1 MTNVIYAR
9 SAKEDEVAFI
19 QSLSSTTPA
28 DRATVGGKSVGLS
41 RMTAAGVPVPRGF
54 TVVTQAYI
62 DFVEA
67 NRLEEMMDDLVL
79 GIDFDDPDSI
89 EAVSSKVREH
99 ILGAA
104 MPDHVRGEIARAYG
118 ELGANVF
125 VAVRSSGTAE
135 DMGDASFAGLYDSFL
150 EIQGVDDVIESVQK
164 CWASLWTARC
174 LSYRHHLSIS
184 HREALV
190 AVVVQE
196 MVNAELAGVL
206 FTANPLNA
214 RTDEIVIN
222 STFGL
227 GESVAS
233 GIVTPDEYILDQDTL
248 VVKRSAVGAKE
259 FRITRN
265 PNGPGTLKRENTH
278 AERSESTLTA
288 QQAADLAEFGRRAVV
303 LAGGI
308 PQDLEWAFRV
318 GEFFILQSRDIT
330 GADFMWEEDLEVGVV
345 PKNDDEATWS
355 NIWAQEYWTGAVSPL
370 FYSIRGEELAKS
382 DQELFALWG
391 FDELVPVRRFKYHRA
406 TVYFSSDADRQYYKN
421 VLPRNLR
428 KSKLANL
435 PPEWRLEAAE
445 ADFSITKFL
454 RMFARMQA
462 LTSDQGPFR
471 QVKTIYSLMENRKT
485 SEAWPSSEELEGYSD
500 KAVLQE
506 LKSKMKLFEDH
517 LTALRPAFHIY
528 APLSFA
534 LLQEILKNWYDGE
547 NDYAFEDLMSGLPKR
562 TEMLQE
568 LIDQWELAEEIRT
581 SPLLCEVL
589 ENYQGAAF
597 FKELECSEE
606 GRNFLASYRGFL
618 ELHGHRGHQDRD
630 LWYPRRTEE
639 PMIDYRSFVTLVK
652 AAAPSPA
659 EMEHHMVVKRL
670 EATEEVFASIRKRPF
685 GSLRVEF
692 LKLLLEYIYKFLVA
706 RDDERPF
713 SDLITMA
720 KKRATT
726 ELGKRLFERGL
737 VDAEDDY
744 FFLAHTEI
752 AEALDG
758 KHQPKLLKAKVKSR
772 RHVFLKFLAREEV
785 PADFI
790 RGGVP
795 LVHDDTSLT
804 GVPGVFQGTGTSRG
818 AVTGTARVIGN
829 LDDIGRLQKGD
840 ILICNSTDPG
850 WASAFGLISGLVLEA
865 GGMLSHGA
873 CLSREYGLPAVT
885 LGGAMGKISDGD
897 TISVDGASGRVT
909 TIHE

>member
-1 MTNVIYAR
+1 MTDVLNAR
-9 SAKEDEVAFI
+9 GVREDEMTFI
-19 QSLSSTTPA
+19 QSLNSTTPG
-28 DRATVGGKSVGLS
+28 DRATVGGKAVGLG
-41 RMTAAGVPVPRGF
+41 RMAAAGVPVPPGF
-54 TVVTQAYI
+54 TVTTQAYI

-67 NRLEEMMDDLVL
+67 NGLEQVMDSLVV
-79 GIDFDDPDSI
+79 GIDFNNPDSI
-89 EAVSSKVREH
+89 EDVSSTVRQH

-104 MPDHVRGEIARAYG
+104 VPAGVRAQIARAYE
-118 ELGANVF
+118 ELGADLF

-150 EIQGVDDVIESVQK
+150 EIQGVESVIEAVRK

-174 LSYRHHLSIS
+174 LSYRNHLSIN

-214 RTDEIVIN
+214 RTDEVVIN

-227 GESVAS
+227 GEAIAS
-233 GIVTPDEYILDQDTL
+233 GVVTPDEYILDQNTL
-248 VVKRSAVGAKE
+248 ARKRRLVGAKE

-265 PNGPGTLKRENTH
+265 PDGPGTVKRENTH
-278 AERSESTLTA
+278 TERSVSTLTD
-288 QQAADLAEFGRRAVV
+288 QQAADLAKFGRRAVA

-308 PQDLEWAFRV
+308 PQDIEWAYRD

-330 GADFMWEEDLEVGVV
+330 GADFMWDEDLEVGVV
-345 PKNDDEATWS
+345 PSNNDEETWS

-391 FDELVPVRRFKYHRA
+391 FKELVPVRRFKYHRA

-421 VLPRNLR
+421 VLPSKLR
-428 KSKLANL
+428 KTKLANL
-435 PPEWRLEAAE
+435 PPEWRIEAAE

-462 LTSDQGPFR
+462 LTTDQGPFR
-471 QVKTIYSLMENRKT
+471 QVKTIYALMKDRRVN
-485 SEAWPSSEELEGYSD
+485 EAWPTAEELDGYSD
-500 KAVLQE
+500 KALLEE
-506 LKSKMKLFEDH
+506 LKSKMRLFEDH

-528 APLSFA
+528 APLTFA
-534 LLQEILKNWYDGE
+534 MLQEILKNWYDGE
-547 NDYAFEDLMSGLPKR
+547 NEYAFEDLMTGLPKR

-581 SPLLCEVL
+581 SPVLCDIL
-589 ENYQGAAF
+589 ERYEGAAF
-597 FKELECSEE
+597 FAELANSAE
-606 GRNFLASYRGFL
+606 GRDFLDLHRDFLA
-618 ELHGHRGHQDRD
+618 LHGHRGHQDRD
-630 LWYPRRTEE
+630 LWYPRRSED
-639 PMIDYRSFVTLVK
+639 PMIDYRAFVSLVK

-659 EMEHHMVVKRL
+659 EMEHQMIAKRL
-670 EATEEVFASIRKRPF
+670 ESTEEVFESIRKKPF
-685 GSLRVEF
+685 GALRVEF
-692 LKLLLEYIYKFLVA
+692 LKMLLEYIYKFLVA

-726 ELGKRLFERGL
+726 ELGKRLFDRGL
-737 VDAEDDY
+737 IEAEDDY
-744 FFLAHTEI
+744 FFLAYTEI
-752 AEALDG
+752 AEALEER
-758 KHQPKLLKAKVKSR
+758 HQPKLLKAKIKSR
-772 RHVFLKFLAREEV
+772 RRVFLKFLAREEV
-785 PADFI
+785 PADYI
-790 RGGVP
+790 RAGVP
-795 LVHDDTSLT
+795 LVIEDTSLT
-804 GVPGVFQGTGTSRG
+804 GVAGVFQGTGTSRG
-818 AVTGTARVIGN
+818 TVVGTARVIGN

-840 ILICNSTDPG
+840 VLICNSTDPG

-885 LGGAMGKISDGD
+885 LAGAMGKISDGQVV
-897 TISVDGASGRVT
+897 SVDGDSGRVV
-909 TIHE
+909 IVNE